1 MTEEDLSAH
10 PKLDSPVSQRFCAV
24 SIARVLPLLFGM
36 SLLLGCPPD
45 NAPLVEE
52 NEQLQKQ
59 ITKQESIMATL
70 QEGNR
75 VLQKQIDLLN
85 QELRDEKNRLD
96 GAKNDLNEA
105 KNKLEQQRKETRQ
118 HDQSLAIEHKKLASQ
133 LRTLK
138 KENTKLI
145 ADAQWLRTLRA
156 QFRKNLYTDK
166 QGTKSQVLP
175 HPLPALIQATR
186 QALTQNGYLML
197 ATMATDQKAVYV
209 TKRKTSMPS
218 SLELQ
223 GFRNQYLIVL
233 EKLAPEKT
241 KLGVKAEFEKVT
253 KQGNLLPA
261 TQEEI
266 QEIEF
271 RLIEAIKTLSD
282 KKA

>member
-1 MTEEDLSAH
+1 
-10 PKLDSPVSQRFCAV
+10 
-24 SIARVLPLLFGM
+24 
-36 SLLLGCPPD
+36 
-45 NAPLVEE
+45 
-52 NEQLQKQ
+52 
-59 ITKQESIMATL
+59 MATL

-85 QELRDEKNRLD
+85 QELRDEKNSLD
-96 GAKNDLNEA
+96 GVRNDLNEA
-105 KNKLEQQRKETRQ
+105 NIKLEQQRKETRQ
-118 HDQSLAIEHKKLASQ
+118 HDQSLAVEHKKLASQ
-133 LRTLK
+133 LRILK

-156 QFRKNLYTDK
+156 QFRKNLYVDK
-166 QGTKSQVLP
+166 QRTKSQVLP
-175 HPLPALIQATR
+175 HPLPTLIQATR
-186 QALTQNGYLML
+186 QALTQNGYLIL

-209 TKRKTSMPS
+209 TKRKASMPS

-223 GFRNQYLIVL
+223 GFRNQYLIFL

-241 KLGVKAEFEKVT
+241 KLSVKAEFEKVT
-253 KQGNLLPA
+253 KQGNILPA

-282 KKA
+282 TTDKKA